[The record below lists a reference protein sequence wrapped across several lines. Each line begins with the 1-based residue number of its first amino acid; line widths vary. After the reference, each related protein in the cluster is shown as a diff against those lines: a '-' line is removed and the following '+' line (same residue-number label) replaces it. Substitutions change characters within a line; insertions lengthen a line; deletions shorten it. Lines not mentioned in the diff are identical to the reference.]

1 MVVILLSFYL
11 GCRVDIVRAGLRTKI
26 FHDEHGRSPPAEVTL
41 ATINIREVK
50 HAGHTGLLVS
60 LHPPCEL
67 HVRIYKPRVVIS
79 IVMSQPFHA
88 ISKSSFVAAFRND
101 IQQVIGG
108 DKHIETARNDEYV
121 WKTVPASS
129 L

>member
-1 MVVILLSFYL
+1 MHCNAMDFPFLGLGSHFVSFYL
-11 GCRVDIVRAGLRTKI
+11 GCPVDIVRVFARRFFKTSAVGPL
-26 FHDEHGRSPPAEVTL
+26 PEVTP
-41 ATINIREVK
+41 AAFNARGVK
-50 HAGHTGLLVS
+50 HAGRTGLLVL

-67 HVRIYKPRVVIS
+67 HVRIYKPRIVVS

-108 DKHIETARNDEYV
+108 DKHIETASE
-121 WKTVPASS
+121 
-129 L
+129 